1 MIYSLQIFLAI
12 LLDAVLGDPRSWP
25 HPVKFIGRLCEK
37 SEYLA
42 RKCFSNEFLA
52 GCVTVITVLSATSVA
67 VLLILL
73 GMAGISWVL
82 ADIAAIF
89 FIYTSVA
96 ARDLSRHS
104 EVVYQHLQAGDLA
117 EARRAVAM
125 IVGRDTDNLDS
136 AGVSRAC
143 VETVAENSV
152 DGVIAPLFWGIVCG
166 MLAPV
171 FGLSA
176 ISGTALGALLYK
188 AVNTMD
194 SMIGYKNDR
203 YLHFGR
209 AAARLDDVC
218 NFLPARLSPIF
229 LAAAA
234 LLLGLDA
241 RQSVRIVLRDR
252 LRHASPNAGHPEAS
266 VAGALGV
273 RLGGPSRYFGGV
285 VDKAFIGDD
294 GRPLVPQDILTT
306 NRLMYLG
313 SLLFILFML
322 AGRFL
327 AIGLI

>member
-12 LLDAVLGDPRSWP
+12 ILDAALGDPRSWP
-25 HPVKFIGRLCEK
+25 HPVKMMGRLCEK
-37 SEYLA
+37 SEYLT
-42 RKCFSNEFLA
+42 RKLLTNEFMA
-52 GCVTVITVLSATSVA
+52 GCVTVLIVLSVTLAA

-73 GMAGISWVL
+73 GMAGISRIL
-82 ADIAAIF
+82 ADITAIF

-96 ARDLSRHS
+96 ARDLCRHS
-104 EVVYQHLQAGDLA
+104 EVVYQHLQAGNLA
-117 EARRAVAM
+117 EARKAVSM
-125 IVGRDTDNLDS
+125 IVGRDTEILDS

-152 DGVIAPLFWGIVCG
+152 DGVIAPLFWGMVCG
-166 MLAPV
+166 LLAPIC
-171 FGLSA
+171 GLSA
-176 ISGTALGALLYK
+176 ISGTALGAVLYK

-234 LLLGLDA
+234 LLLSLDA
-241 RQSVRIVLRDR
+241 RQSLRIVLRDR
-252 LRHASPNAGHPEAS
+252 LRHASPNAGHPEAA

-294 GRPLVPQDILTT
+294 RRPLTPQDILTT

-327 AIGLI
+327 VTGLI